1 MKLLKLK
8 SCQWEL
14 SRGNVKTLTA
24 LGDAFTDISSDR
36 GSTPLASTNG
46 KRVHSNFGV
55 GASFI
60 LAVKI
65 SLCTSQGSPSS
76 AGLTCDCEA
85 NGIRF
90 CGT

>member
-1 MKLLKLK
+1 MKLLKPK

-14 SRGNVKTLTA
+14 GGGNVKALTA
-24 LGDAFTDISSDR
+24 LGDAFADISSDR

-46 KRVHSNFGV
+46 KRVTFDFEGR
-55 GASFI
+55 APFI
-60 LAVKI
+60 FAVKI
-65 SLCTSQGSPSS
+65 SLCTSQDAPSS